1 MTNTKIMVRCFVLP
15 CGLVLDDQRAGHHI
29 TEVRNYGNIR
39 ISGLLMISTFV
50 TLVFSFLGW
59 SFRVN
64 STKVWAIIFSHFHS
78 KQSWI
83 LLPKALKNRYES
95 QMTEMS
101 VVDQS
106 LGYS

>member
-1 MTNTKIMVRCFVLP
+1 MTNTEIMVRCVVLP
-15 CGLVLDDQRAGHHI
+15 CGLVLNDQRSGHHN
-29 TEVRNYGNIR
+29 TEERNYGNMR
-39 ISGLLMISTFV
+39 ISGLLMTSMFV

-64 STKVWAIIFSHFHS
+64 STKVWATIFSHFHL

-83 LLPKALKNRYES
+83 LLPKALKNRCEC

-101 VVDQS
+101 V
-106 LGYS
+106 